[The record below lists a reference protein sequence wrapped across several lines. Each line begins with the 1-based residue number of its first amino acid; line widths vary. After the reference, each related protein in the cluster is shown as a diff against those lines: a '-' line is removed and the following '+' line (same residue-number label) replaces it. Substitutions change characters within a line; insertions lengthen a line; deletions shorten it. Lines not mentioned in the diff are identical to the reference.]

1 MKKYSSFQF
10 GWLVVIV
17 FLIVI
22 IWITLAYRFQWG
34 NNPIPEPAYFVFLV
48 LFFGTLLFF
57 YGITVIVDEK
67 QIIIK
72 LGIGLYKRKIDLS
85 SIQSVES
92 ITYPSYYGYGI
103 RLINNGI
110 LYNVSGKHAIRLKF
124 KNTRRVILIGTN
136 DWDNLKAVIEEKIK
150 RINAKIV

>member
-22 IWITLAYRFQWG
+22 AWITVAYMFQWG
-34 NNPIPEPAYFVFLV
+34 NNPVPEAAYIVFLV
-48 LFFGTLLFF
+48 MFFGTMLFF
-57 YGITVIVDEK
+57 YGMTVIVDEK
-67 QIIIK
+67 QVIIK
-72 LGIGLYKRKIDLS
+72 LGIGIYKRKIDLS

-92 ITYPSYYGYGI
+92 VTYPSYYGYGI
-103 RLINNGI
+103 RLIRNGI
-110 LYNVSGKHAIRLKF
+110 LYNVSGNHAVRLTF
-124 KNTRRVILIGTN
+124 KNSKRMILIGTN

-150 RINAKIV
+150 GNNP